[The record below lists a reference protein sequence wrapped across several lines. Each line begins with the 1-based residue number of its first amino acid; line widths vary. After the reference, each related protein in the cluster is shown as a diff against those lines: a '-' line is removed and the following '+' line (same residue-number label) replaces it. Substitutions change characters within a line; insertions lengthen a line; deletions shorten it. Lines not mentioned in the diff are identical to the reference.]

1 MYQWKWSLND
11 LPTTTNGKKVFSCF
25 SCGGGSSLGYKRAGF
40 EVIGNVEI
48 DKSANAAYVRNL
60 KPKYN
65 YCMDLRDFNGL
76 ENLPSELYALD
87 ILDGSPPCTPFSI
100 SGRRE
105 KHWGVEKKFRE
116 GQKLQTLDDLFFV
129 FLETVKK
136 LRPKIVIAE
145 NVKGLIQ
152 GNAKGY
158 VNEILHGFKNLGYDV
173 QIFQLNAALMNV
185 PQVRERIFFIANN
198 QKYPRLKLDFNNTP
212 ILFKDVRTAQGIP
225 IGDGIT
231 KRRLEYLLPTD
242 TMIADITARTENKF
256 TGFCAKI
263 YQDNRIAPT
272 LTYSGMSI
280 RACDKAYLS
289 AGDYINVSTFP
300 QDYDFGGGLVKYL
313 CAMSVPPN
321 MTANLATEIYK
332 QWLK

>member
-1 MYQWKWSLND
+1 MINLLIPARVVALNLTVTRMYHWKWSLND

-60 KPKYN
+60 QPKYN
-65 YCMDLRDFNGL
+65 YCMDLREFNAL
-76 ENLPSELYALD
+76 DNLPAELYELD
-87 ILDGSPPCTPFSI
+87 ILDGSPPCTPFST
-100 SGRRE
+100 SGKRE

-158 VNEILHGFKNLGYDV
+158 VNQILHGFENLGYDV
-173 QIFQLNAALMNV
+173 QIFQLNAAFMNV
-185 PQVRERIFFIANN
+185 PQ
-198 QKYPRLKLDFNNTP
+198 
-212 ILFKDVRTAQGIP
+212 
-225 IGDGIT
+225 
-231 KRRLEYLLPTD
+231 
-242 TMIADITARTENKF
+242 AR
-256 TGFCAKI
+256 
-263 YQDNRIAPT
+263 
-272 LTYSGMSI
+272 
-280 RACDKAYLS
+280 
-289 AGDYINVSTFP
+289 
-300 QDYDFGGGLVKYL
+300 
-313 CAMSVPPN
+313 
-321 MTANLATEIYK
+321 
-332 QWLK
+332 